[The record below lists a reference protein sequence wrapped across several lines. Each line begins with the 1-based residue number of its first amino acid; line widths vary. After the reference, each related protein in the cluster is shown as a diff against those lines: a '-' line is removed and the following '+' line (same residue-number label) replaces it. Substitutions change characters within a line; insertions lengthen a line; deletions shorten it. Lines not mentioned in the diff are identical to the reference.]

1 MDLLILIIAA
11 VLLLAGVVGSFL
23 PVLPGPPLAFIG
35 LLIMQLTEKYSF
47 SSQFIWVWLLITVV
61 ITVLD
66 YLIPIYGTKKFGGT
80 KYGSW
85 GSVVGLIAGIFL
97 LPVIGVIIG
106 PMLGAFIGELIA
118 GQTSKASMRAAWGSF
133 LGFLAGTFMKVI
145 ICLVMIYAYI
155 DKII

>member
-1 MDLLILIIAA
+1 MDLLILIVSAA
-11 VLLLAGVVGSFL
+11 LLLAGVVGSFL
-23 PVLPGPPLAFIG
+23 PILPGPPLAFIG
-35 LLIMQLTEKYSF
+35 LLIMQFTESYSF
-47 SSQFIWVWLLITVV
+47 SAQFIWIWLFVTIL

-66 YLIPIYGTKKFGGT
+66 YYIPIYGTKRFGGT
-80 KYGSW
+80 KYGTW
-85 GSVVGLIAGIFL
+85 GSVVGLIVGIFL

-145 ICLVMIYAYI
+145 ICLIMIYDYV
-155 DKII
+155 DRII